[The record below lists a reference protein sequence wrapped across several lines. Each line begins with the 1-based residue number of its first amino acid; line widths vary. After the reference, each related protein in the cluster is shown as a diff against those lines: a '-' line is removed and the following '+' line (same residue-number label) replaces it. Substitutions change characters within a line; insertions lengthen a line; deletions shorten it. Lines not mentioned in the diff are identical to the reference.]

1 MKFHHGYYGFGL
13 VETKEETK
21 MTRTET
27 LIFGLMMFLGIA
39 WLVYIFILIKNKI
52 KETKRINKIKKEMEH
67 K

>member
-1 MKFHHGYYGFGL
+1 MTTTEAL
-13 VETKEETK
+13 V
-21 MTRTET
+21 
-27 LIFGLMMFLGIA
+27 LGLMIFLAIA

>member
-1 MKFHHGYYGFGL
+1 
-13 VETKEETK
+13 

-27 LIFGLMMFLGIA
+27 LIFGLMIFLAIA
-39 WLVYIFILIKNKI
+39 WLVYIFLLIKNKI